1 MVVNRFA
8 IALLMMLAPAAL
20 GAQVGHLPDESPYRD
35 VPYRHELTTYSGWY
49 TGAEGSAGVGP
60 QAGPLAGLSYDIR
73 IGGPAFF
80 SAHAAYVFS
89 QRNVID
95 PLNPP
100 ETRSL
105 GTKDVG
111 LVFLDAGITLNIT
124 GQKSWHGIV
133 PYTRFGAGLVMNV
146 GGQAD
151 PAGFTIGTPFA
162 LVFGGGLRW
171 TSGGW
176 LQLRLDATDHL
187 FQLSYPSSYTRIP
200 EGGGRPVLL
209 GDTEEWT
216 NNGVF
221 TIGAS
226 FIISR

>member
-1 MVVNRFA
+1 MA
-8 IALLMMLAPAAL
+8 ILAPAGAY
-20 GAQVGHLPDESPYRD
+20 AQVGHLPQDSPFRD

-60 QAGPLAGLSYDIR
+60 QASPMAGLSYDIR

-80 SAHAAYVFS
+80 SAHGVYAFS

-111 LVFLDAGITLNIT
+111 LLMFDVGLTLNLT

-133 PYTRFGAGLVMNV
+133 PFTRFGAGIVMNT

-162 LVFGGGLRW
+162 FVFGGGVRW
-171 TSGGW
+171 TSGGRW
-176 LQLRLDATDHL
+176 QLRLDATDHL
-187 FQLSYPSSYTRIP
+187 FQLSYPSTYHSIP

-209 GDTEEWT
+209 GDSEEWT

-221 TIGAS
+221 TLG
-226 FIISR
+226 ISYVILR

>member
-1 MVVNRFA
+1 MNRFV
-8 IALLMMLAPAAL
+8 IASIVILAPAAAH
-20 GAQVGHLPDESPYRD
+20 AQVGHLPQDSPFRD

-49 TGAEGSAGVGP
+49 TGAEGSVGVGP
-60 QAGPLAGLSYDIR
+60 QASPIAGLSYDIR

-80 SAHAAYVFS
+80 SAHGAYAFS

-111 LVFLDAGITLNIT
+111 LLMFDAGLTLNLT
-124 GQKSWHGIV
+124 GQKSWHGLV
-133 PYTRFGAGLVMNV
+133 PFTRFGAGIVMNT

-162 LVFGGGLRW
+162 FVFGGGVRW
-171 TSGGW
+171 TSGGRW
-176 LQLRLDATDHL
+176 QLRLDATDHL
-187 FQLSYPSSYTRIP
+187 FQLSYPSTYRSIP
-200 EGGGRPVLL
+200 EGGGLPVLL
-209 GDTEEWT
+209 GDSEEWT

-221 TIGAS
+221 TIGIS
-226 FIISR
+226 YVISR